1 MSPSRTSDDVRL
13 RAAATEER
21 CAFPIDK
28 APQTVVMQTA
38 GRRTFRR
45 RRRHK
50 AIGDFSAQCLT
61 DAAKRGYSACAA
73 LRFSGRARQ
82 FEACQPGGNGT
93 NDQAA
98 SLSLAACGGSC
109 GVVTIGAG
117 GATRTA
123 RRRRAHCKFIVV
135 VPPQNQL
142 LPNVR
147 QLAKFSMEITVRQN
161 GAAVLKSHAVYKNMR
176 RLSMDRGNPSQEVR
190 LTG

>member
-1 MSPSRTSDDVRL
+1 MSPSRTSDDVCL
-13 RAAATEER
+13 CTAATEEM

-50 AIGDFSAQCLT
+50 GIGDFSAQCLT

-117 GATRTA
+117 GATRSA
-123 RRRRAHCKFIVV
+123 RCSRAHCKFIV

-147 QLAKFSMEITVRQN
+147 QLAKFGMKITVRQN
-161 GAAVLKSHAVYKNMR
+161 GAPVLKSGAVYKNTR